1 MSNKKGIA
9 ILGSTGSIGIAA
21 LNIATSLPDDFEV
34 EVLTAASNA
43 ELLIEQSLRLLPN
56 TVVIENKAQYK
67 KVSEALWKE
76 DIHVYT
82 GAAAVCQVLES
93 QHIDLVFNAIKGIA
107 GIAPTIAAIHTRKQI
122 ALANKE
128 SLVICGS
135 LITGLA
141 EQNGVNIYPV
151 DQSHS
156 SIFQSMLGEFH
167 NKIQKLYLTS
177 SGGQFEGFTVA
188 QLNEISAEKII
199 NKGTSN
205 VYDLVNTATLIHD
218 SFKLIEARWLFGLKP
233 EQIDLVIHNPLVING
248 LVEFADGSIKA
259 QMDASNL
266 MRSIQFAMSYPNRMD
281 VSVPRINLFDEP
293 NFSFKQPDKTNFP
306 NLNHA
311 YSVLEKGG
319 AFSAVLNASNKIAV
333 EAFLEDQIKFTE
345 IASINETMLNGHN
358 TITNPSYD
366 DFMNTYHT
374 ACEQTLK
381 LIK

>member
-93 QHIDLVFNAIKGIA
+93 QHIDLVFNAIKGTA

-151 DQSHS
+151 DPSHS